1 MNKKSVFWEVYF
13 WCIFISFIGLLGF
26 IVLDDEDLFLTNNY
40 SRMFDIFF
48 LMVIIVSSFGIR
60 GYRYE
65 KKYFSKEIWIFFFF
79 LILVDSINYLFF
91 EYSYFFLKNTSYLFF
106 SIVLFPWYFALY
118 KYTFRMNE
126 LWGNYHNY

>member
-1 MNKKSVFWEVYF
+1 MNKKSIFWEVYF
-13 WCIFISFIGLLGF
+13 WCIFISFIGVLGF
-26 IVLDDEDLFLTNNY
+26 IILNDEDVFLTNNY

-60 GYRYE
+60 GYRHE

-118 KYTFRMNE
+118 RYTFRMNE

>member
-26 IVLDDEDLFLTNNY
+26 IVSDDEDLFLTNNY

>member
-1 MNKKSVFWEVYF
+1 MNKKIVLWEVYF
-13 WCIFISFIGLLGF
+13 WFIFICFISVLGF
-26 IVLDDEDLFLTNNY
+26 LVFDEEDILLTNNY

-60 GYRYE
+60 GYTYK

-91 EYSYFFLKNTSYLFF
+91 EYNYVFLKNTSYLFF

-118 KYTFRMNE
+118 KYTFKMNE
-126 LWGNYHNY
+126 LWGTYHNY